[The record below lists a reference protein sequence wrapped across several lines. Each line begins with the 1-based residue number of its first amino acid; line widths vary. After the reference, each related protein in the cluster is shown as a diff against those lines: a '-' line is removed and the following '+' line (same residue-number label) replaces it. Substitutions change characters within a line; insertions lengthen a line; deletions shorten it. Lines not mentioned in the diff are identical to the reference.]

1 MLTHFMARLAGGL
14 AAVLLLGAAGA
25 ASASPDQV
33 KINSGRLAGVT
44 KGDVVSFKGVPFAK
58 PPVGDLRWR
67 PPQPVEPWTGVRA
80 ADTYGAL
87 CMQKINIKDNGVGPP
102 PASEDCLT
110 LNVWRPRHAGKK
122 PLPVMVWIHGGG
134 LVNGSGTAALYDG
147 SAFARRGVVLVT
159 LNYRLGRFG
168 FFAHPALTAENP
180 RGPLGNYGLQDQI
193 AALEWV
199 QRNIAAFGGDPRQV
213 TIFGESAGGVSVNHL
228 MLAPAARG
236 LFIRAIV
243 ESGAGR
249 EVSAPLHGPGAGGIP
264 SAEDQGEAFAR
275 KLGVKVDDAAA
286 LRAIPADA
294 IVAAGDPD
302 MSKGELIVLDGVTQ
316 TLEVTDGFKQGLEM
330 KIPYIVGSNSREL
343 PVPPSMIDTFFG
355 GAGRMNAADK
365 ARLAEAYGGLGAYND
380 NVLSD
385 IVFTEP
391 ARSLAGLH
399 AKNGNPTW
407 LYRFSVL
414 SATAPKMLTGAPH
427 ASERQY
433 VFDTLA
439 ASPWPTTDADK
450 PLAAGMNAYWAD
462 FARRGDPNGDH
473 RPHWPRYSAEADE
486 LLDFTNSGP
495 VAEKTPRPGVLK
507 ALGDRYPK

>member
-1 MLTHFMARLAGGL
+1 LTQFMARLAGGV
-14 AAVLLLGAAGA
+14 AAILLLSTAGA

-33 KINSGRLAGVT
+33 RIDSGKLAGVT
-44 KGDVVSFKGVPFAK
+44 SGDVVSFKGVPFAK

-67 PPQPVEPWTGVRA
+67 SPQPVEPWAGVRA
-80 ADTYGAL
+80 ADKYGAL
-87 CMQKINIKDNGVGPP
+87 CMQKINTKDNGVGPP

-110 LNVWRPRHAGKK
+110 LNVWRPLHAGKK
-122 PLPVMVWIHGGG
+122 PLPVLFWIHGGG

-147 SAFARRGVVLVT
+147 SSLARRGVVVVT
-159 LNYRLGRFG
+159 INYRLGRFG

-180 RGPLGNYGLQDQI
+180 KGPLGNYGLQDQI

-199 QRNIAAFGGDPRQV
+199 QRNITAFGGDPKQV
-213 TIFGESAGGVSVNHL
+213 TAFGESAGGVSVNHL

-249 EVSAPLHGPGAGGIP
+249 EVSAPLHVKGPGGIP
-264 SAEDQGEAFAR
+264 SAEDQGEAFAA
-275 KLGVKVDDAAA
+275 KLGVKGGDAAA

-316 TLEVTDGFKQGLEM
+316 TMEAADGFKRGLEM
-330 KIPYIVGSNSREL
+330 HIPYIVGSNSREL

-355 GAGRMNAADK
+355 GAGHMAAADK
-365 ARLAEAYGGLGAYND
+365 ARLADAYGGVDAFND

-391 ARSLAGLH
+391 AHYLASLH
-399 AKNGNPTW
+399 AAHGAPTW

-414 SATAPKMLTGAPH
+414 SAGAPKMLTGAPH

-433 VFDTLA
+433 VFDTLST
-439 ASPWPTTDADK
+439 SPWPTVDADK
-450 PLAAGMNAYWAD
+450 PLAAGMSAYWAD
-462 FARRGDPNGDH
+462 FAKRGDPNGDH
-473 RPHWPRYSAEADE
+473 RPHWPRYSAKTDE
-486 LLDFTNSGP
+486 LLNFTNTGP
-495 VAEKTPRPGVLK
+495 VAEKTPRADVLK
-507 ALGDRYPK
+507 ALAARYP